1 MTLRNRVALA
11 VAAAASLCL
20 VLVACLMFVLERQDL
35 RRDIDDELTRQAGS
49 ITQSLVTTGEIRDA
63 VQPGPLGIMAVYAQ
77 AVDSDGTVLPLTSP
91 EAVLPVDDRTL
102 AVARG
107 EASRFFDDQEISGAH
122 VRVLTVPA
130 PGGAVQVAHQMES
143 IDLHL
148 VHVAGLLGLLVVFG
162 LGVALAVGGLVAR
175 AALRPLRRLADEAET
190 LAATWVPGQQLPRG
204 GDRDLRRLVTSLN
217 SLLGARDEALRSQ
230 RQLVA
235 DAAHELRTPLTSVTT
250 NLQVLLDDQRV
261 AEPERAALTLDL
273 MTEVTDL
280 SATVGDLIELA
291 REPDPGLDPEE
302 VALDDVVDEC
312 ARWCHRRHPD
322 VSLALDLES
331 VVVPA
336 FRSDVA
342 RLVINLL
349 ENAAKWSPPG
359 APVEVSLT
367 ADRLV
372 VRDHGPGIAPA
383 DLPFVF
389 DRFFRSDRARGTP
402 GSGLGLAIV
411 RRVAD
416 RHGWAVEATNAVDG
430 GAVIRVGLD
439 SSPIPNPVSSSA
451 QVAPVRRSAQA

>member
-1 MTLRNRVALA
+1 MTLRTRVALA

-35 RRDIDDELTRQAGS
+35 RRGIDDELTRQAGS
-49 ITQSLVTTGEIRDA
+49 ITQSLVTTGEIDDA
-63 VQPGPLGIMAVYAQ
+63 VQPGPLGVLAVYAQ
-77 AVDSDGTVLPLTSP
+77 AVDSDGTVLPLTSR

-107 EASRFFDDQEISGAH
+107 EASRFFDDQEISGTH

-130 PGGAVQVAHQMES
+130 PGGAVQVAHQLES

-148 VHVAGLLGLLVVFG
+148 VHVVGILSLLVVFG
-162 LGVALAVGGLVAR
+162 LGVALVVGGLVAR
-175 AALRPLRRLADEAET
+175 AALRPLRRLADEAES
-190 LAATWVPGQQLPRG
+190 LAASWVPGQQLPRA

-235 DAAHELRTPLTSVTT
+235 DAAHELRTPLTSVST

-261 AEPERAALTLDL
+261 DGPERAALTLDL

-280 SATVGDLIELA
+280 TATVGDLIELA
-291 REPDPGLDPEE
+291 REPDPGLDPEP
-302 VALDDVVDEC
+302 VALDDLVDEC
-312 ARWCHRRHPD
+312 ARWCRRRHPD
-322 VSLALDLES
+322 VALAIDLEP

-359 APVEVSLT
+359 APVEVSL
-367 ADRLV
+367 APDRFV

-389 DRFFRSDRARGTP
+389 DRFFRSDQARGTP

-416 RHGWAVEATNAVDG
+416 RHGWAVAATNAGDG
-430 GAVIRVGLD
+430 GAVIQVRLD
-439 SSPIPNPVSSSA
+439 SSSIPNSVSSSP
-451 QVAPVRRSAQA
+451 QVAPVRRSVQA